1 VSRAADPGLQP
12 QRTELA
18 WRRTSA
24 VTAVNA
30 VLILRMGVTG
40 VDPEALALGVA
51 MGAFS
56 LAFIALGVRRRGQLA
71 RHDAGASPAGP
82 MRLAA
87 CGVAVCALGAAW
99 LFLR

>member
-1 VSRAADPGLQP
+1 MSSVGDPGLQP

-24 VTAVNA
+24 VAAVNA
-30 VLILRMGVTG
+30 LLMMRMGVTG
-40 VDPEALALGVA
+40 ADAQALALGVA
-51 MGAFS
+51 MAVFA
-56 LAFIALGVRRRGQLA
+56 LAFIALGVRRRAQLA

-87 CGVAVCALGAAW
+87 SGVAACALAAAW